1 MRPLTFVTLVALSA
15 TGCSIGP
22 DYVRPDVQAPAAWR
36 IDLPTATEVANTKW
50 WEQFGDPALNDLIET
65 ALRENLDVQIA
76 AARIDQFI
84 GTLQAT
90 DAQAYPQLGYG
101 ADVSRTR
108 ASEEGQPPIPPGVNP
123 YFTPYQA
130 TLCFGMAARSSMLT
144 SLGSDFISQ

>member
-65 ALRENLDVQIA
+65 ALRDNLDVQIA

-101 ADVSRTR
+101 ADVSRMGR
-108 ASEEGQPPIPPGVNP
+108 GSGGESYGGVHACGGRLGGA
-123 YFTPYQA
+123 A
-130 TLCFGMAARSSMLT
+130 TWRVALRGTGDA
-144 SLGSDFISQ
+144 